1 MKPTSWLA
9 PHGAKIMRVFFSIAL
24 VVFWSACSDD
34 TVNPV
39 ALGPDAAGKKPLKVQ
54 SNSNS
59 TSNSNSQSN
68 PGDYNITVTRV
79 LSQWTYVITKNG
91 GAKDLSHVILNLNN
105 CPTNQTLS
113 IGSITSATVNGV
125 NWPLSSSEGN
135 GTGCELTTDNFV
147 KFDDLPE
154 ADSYTIVFTLDVAY
168 RSVHQTTIWL
178 KAGNSCVPYVVD
190 GPCCVFPS

>member
-1 MKPTSWLA
+1 MKSTSWLA
-9 PHGAKIMRVFFSIAL
+9 PHRTIVMRTFFSIAL

-39 ALGPDAAGKKPLKVQ
+39 GPGADAAGKKPLSVQ
-54 SNSNS
+54 TNTNNAPNSNS
-59 TSNSNSQSN
+59 ESN

-79 LSQWTYVITKNG
+79 LAQWTYVITKNE
-91 GAKDLSHVILNLNN
+91 GAKDLSHIILNLNN

-113 IGSITSATVNGV
+113 IASITSATVNGV
-125 NWPLSSSEGN
+125 PWPLSSSEGN

-147 KFDDLPE
+147 KFDDLPS
-154 ADSYTIVFTLDVAY
+154 AASYTIVFTLDVAY
-168 RSVHQTTIWL
+168 RNVHQTTIWL
-178 KAGNSCVPYVVD
+178 KAGSTCVPYIVD